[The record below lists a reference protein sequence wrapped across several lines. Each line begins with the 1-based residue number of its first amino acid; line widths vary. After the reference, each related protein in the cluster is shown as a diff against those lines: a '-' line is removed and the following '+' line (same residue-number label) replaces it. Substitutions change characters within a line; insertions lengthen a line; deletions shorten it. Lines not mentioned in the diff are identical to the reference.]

1 MAALG
6 FTSGLP
12 QLTNLNWPANVAT
25 QRMHSFSSISC
36 ISGSV
41 SYVVS

>member
-6 FTSGLP
+6 FTFGLP
-12 QLTNLNWPANVAT
+12 QSHNLNWPANVAT
-25 QRMHSFSSISC
+25 QRMHSFSSMSC

-41 SYVVS
+41 SYIVS